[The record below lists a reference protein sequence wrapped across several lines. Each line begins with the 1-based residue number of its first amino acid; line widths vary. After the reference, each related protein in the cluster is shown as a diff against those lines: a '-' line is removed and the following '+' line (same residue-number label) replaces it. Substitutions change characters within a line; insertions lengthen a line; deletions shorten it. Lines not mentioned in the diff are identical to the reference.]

1 MIRYTLFRLLWVIPY
16 SWAVITLLF
25 FLFAIAGDDP
35 AQMLAGQR
43 SDLQTVSAIRK
54 ELGLDLPLHKQY
66 FLYLNDIAPLSILS
80 SEQIYS
86 GNYNLQQ
93 ILSFTDEQSLVI
105 KYPYLRRSFQ
115 NNRPVA
121 QQYLEKLPGTVILT
135 VSALLFAGIL
145 GISMGVLGA
154 VYRDSWAD
162 RLMESFAIL
171 GISVP
176 SYVAAILSAWL
187 LGLVWHEWTGLN
199 VSGYMVRQDVWTGAT
214 YYDLSYLIL
223 PALTLGLRPL
233 AILYQLTRQSMS
245 KVIGSDFVRTA
256 KAKGLS
262 PVIVYM
268 RHALKNA
275 LNPVITSLSV
285 WLGTLLT
292 GAFFIEYIFNWE
304 GIGKLT
310 VEALLTRDY
319 PMLLGSSIWTAMIF
333 VFTALLADLVNAL
346 IDPRLRKI

>member
-1 MIRYTLFRLLWVIPY
+1 
-16 SWAVITLLF
+16 
-25 FLFAIAGDDP
+25 
-35 AQMLAGQR
+35 
-43 SDLQTVSAIRK
+43 
-54 ELGLDLPLHKQY
+54 LGLDLPVYQQY
-66 FLYLNDIAPLSILS
+66 FRYLNDLSPISILTTA
-80 SEQIYS
+80 QIQSNNYTYYS
-86 GNYNLQQ
+86 LTALSAKS
-93 ILSFTDEQSLVI
+93 ILVL

-121 QQYLEKLPGTVILT
+121 QQYFEKLHGTVILT
-135 VSALLFAGIL
+135 VSALFIAGIL
-145 GISMGVLGA
+145 GITMGVFGA

-162 RLMESFAIL
+162 RFMEVFAVL

-214 YYDLSYLIL
+214 YYDFSYLIL

-233 AILYQLTRQSMS
+233 AILYQLTRQSMTE
-245 KVIGSDFVRTA
+245 VIGSDFVRTA

-262 PVIVYM
+262 PVMVYV
-268 RHALKNA
+268 RHALPNA

-333 VFTALLADLVNAL
+333 VFTAVLADLVNAYL
-346 IDPRLRKI
+346 DPRLRKG

>member
-1 MIRYTLFRLLWVIPY
+1 MLWVIPY

-25 FLFAIAGDDP
+25 FLFALAGDDP
-35 AQMLAGQR
+35 AQLLAGQR
-43 SDLQTVSAIRK
+43 SDLQTVTAIRQ
-54 ELGLDLPLHKQY
+54 ELGLDLPVYQQY
-66 FLYLNDIAPLSILS
+66 FLYMNDLSPISILTKSQQQSGNYSFFPLMSLS
-80 SEQIYS
+80 SES
-86 GNYNLQQ
+86 
-93 ILSFTDEQSLVI
+93 ILVL

-121 QQYLEKLPGTVILT
+121 EQYFEKLQGTVILT
-135 VSALLFAGIL
+135 VSALLIAGIL
-145 GISMGVLGA
+145 GITMGVFGA
-154 VYRDSWAD
+154 IYRNTWAD
-162 RLMESFAIL
+162 RLMEAFAVI

-176 SYVAAILSAWL
+176 SYVGAILSAWL
-187 LGLVWHEWTGLN
+187 FGLVWHEWTGLN

-214 YYDLSYLIL
+214 YYDFSYLIL

-233 AILYQLTRQSMS
+233 AILYQLTRQSMTE
-245 KVIGSDFVRTA
+245 VIGADFIRTA

-262 PVIVYM
+262 PVMVYV
-268 RHALKNA
+268 RHALRNA

-310 VEALLTRDY
+310 IEALLSRDY
-319 PMLLGSSIWTAMIF
+319 PMLLGSTIWTAMIF
-333 VFTALLADLVNAL
+333 VLTSLLADLVNAYL
-346 IDPRLRKI
+346 DPRLRKG

>member
-1 MIRYTLFRLLWVIPY
+1 MLRFALFRLLWVIPY

-25 FLFAIAGDDP
+25 FLFSITGDDP
-35 AQMLAGQR
+35 AQLLAGQR
-43 SDLQTVSAIRK
+43 SDLATVTAIRQ
-54 ELGLDLPLHKQY
+54 ELGLDLPVYQQY
-66 FLYLNDIAPLSILS
+66 LLYLNDLSPIAVLTTAQMQSDNYTYQKLFRLSA
-80 SEQIYS
+80 EKM
-86 GNYNLQQ
+86 
-93 ILSFTDEQSLVI
+93 LVV

-121 QQYLEKLPGTVILT
+121 QQYWEKLPGTVILT
-135 VSALLFAGIL
+135 LSALLFAGIL
-145 GISMGVLGA
+145 GITMGVLGA
-154 VYRDSWAD
+154 VYQDSWAD
-162 RLMESFAIL
+162 RLMEAFAVL

-199 VSGYMVRQDVWTGAT
+199 VSGYMVRQDVWTESE
-214 YYDLSYLIL
+214 YYDFSYLIL

-233 AILYQLTRQSMS
+233 AILYQLTRQSMAE
-245 KVIGSDFVRTA
+245 VIDSDFVRTA

-262 PVIVYM
+262 PVWVYM
-268 RHALKNA
+268 RHALRNA

-333 VFTALLADLVNAL
+333 VLTALLADLVNAYL
-346 IDPRLRKI
+346 DPRLRKG